1 MPLQSGPTPLGDSKL
16 PVQSHVDG
24 SEHGDS
30 DLYEDATRMAEQPR
44 EGWAVPGLTW
54 FDVFSLIVNKMIG
67 TGIFTTPASIFLLTG
82 QKSLTLGLWGIGLFY
97 SMVSMALY
105 LDYATVFPFTGGEL
119 LYMEEMTA
127 YSGMGRLNDETT
139 HAKEKAAN
147 GVATFLSKIAQLLS
161 PVRSTIRKLS
171 GDGLLGFI
179 VYAVIFVGVFNSST
193 NSMQFG
199 KVILVA
205 IQAEVLQGR
214 APRTQP

>member
-1 MPLQSGPTPLGDSKL
+1 
-16 PVQSHVDG
+16 
-24 SEHGDS
+24 
-30 DLYEDATRMAEQPR
+30 
-44 EGWAVPGLTW
+44 
-54 FDVFSLIVNKMIG
+54 
-67 TGIFTTPASIFLLTG
+67 
-82 QKSLTLGLWGIGLFY
+82 
-97 SMVSMALY
+97 
-105 LDYATVFPFTGGEL
+105 
-119 LYMEEMTA
+119 MEEMTA